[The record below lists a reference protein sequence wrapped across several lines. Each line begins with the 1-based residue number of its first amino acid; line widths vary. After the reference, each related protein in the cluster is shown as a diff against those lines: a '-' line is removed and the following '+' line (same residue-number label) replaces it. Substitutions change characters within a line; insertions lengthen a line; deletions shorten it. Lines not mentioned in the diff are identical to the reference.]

1 MAFQVN
7 GGGSHV
13 KTVDGR
19 RLAKQLKGTTADF
32 RALLA
37 HELVTGETRLCR
49 LSQAQAAKLTCVSRG
64 YVSTVSRASP
74 GQREDIECGLL
85 SVTALHN
92 KPTDAQLDRFVAR
105 YGADRV
111 MAALDRATA
120 PSATAANNDDAPAEW
135 WTEVMAA
142 PPRVAAE

>member
-37 HELVTGETRLCR
+37 HELVTGETRLHPLPQALAAVLAR
-49 LSQAQAAKLTCVSRG
+49 ISQA
-64 YVSTVSRASP
+64 
-74 GQREDIECGLL
+74 
-85 SVTALHN
+85 
-92 KPTDAQLDRFVAR
+92 
-105 YGADRV
+105 
-111 MAALDRATA
+111 
-120 PSATAANNDDAPAEW
+120 
-135 WTEVMAA
+135 
-142 PPRVAAE
+142 